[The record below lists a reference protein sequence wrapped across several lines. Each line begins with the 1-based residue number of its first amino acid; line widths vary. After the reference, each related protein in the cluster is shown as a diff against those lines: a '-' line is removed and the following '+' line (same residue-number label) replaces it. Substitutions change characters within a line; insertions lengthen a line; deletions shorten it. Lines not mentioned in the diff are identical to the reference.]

1 MVQSIGQ
8 TKQDSLQ
15 YVQVEIN
22 RQGEAMYDATF
33 GAFLQAI
40 RTKTPTLLRSS
51 FADALKTYQ
60 TTRWIADASRQ
71 TTQSAW
77 NAPVPWVTRAQ
88 PSWTNAAA
96 DIIKEAQ
103 NEQPEQVRHVQ
114 SLPCMIYVIM
124 LVPKIVIRIVKMKSC
139 LGLYPMCNRMQLL
152 DSVRHCVSGNS
163 SDTPVDFKNV
173 NAALIVKVML
183 SIQQ

>member
-1 MVQSIGQ
+1 MITCSIAHVA
-8 TKQDSLQ
+8 SNRHCS
-15 YVQVEIN
+15 VQVDIN

-40 RTKTPTLLRSS
+40 RTKNPSLLRSS

-71 TTQSAW
+71 TSQSAW

-103 NEQPEQVRHVQ
+103 DEQAEQVRQ
-114 SLPCMIYVIM
+114 PSGLIKQPESALTPSLCGGQDQCWNDQ
-124 LVPKIVIRIVKMKSC
+124 KAA
-139 LGLYPMCNRMQLL
+139 
-152 DSVRHCVSGNS
+152 S
-163 SDTPVDFKNV
+163 SLKC
-173 NAALIVKVML
+173 
-183 SIQQ
+183 